1 MFKFFNNIRHDLLNK
16 GETVKYLRYAIGEI
30 VLVVIGILIALSIDN
45 WNDNRHDREAEKNYY
60 RNLRQEL
67 QDDRRNI
74 EGQIMFNAAYAAQYQ
89 YGMELINLN
98 DRSQKDSLSTIA
110 VNLVNYSDFDRRG
123 NIYET
128 TVNSGDIKLLRNDE
142 IIERLRQLEE
152 TYLYINRMEN
162 IHYDI
167 VMMTAPGLMDSI
179 RFITEKADNEDFL
192 YSPKCQNMFFI
203 SLRVME
209 EKDAVYHRGIEEI
222 DTLLNLIEAEL
233 Q

>member
-1 MFKFFNNIRHDLLNK
+1 MKFFNKIRHDLLNK
-16 GETVKYLRYAIGEI
+16 GDTVKYLRYALGEI
-30 VLVVIGILIALSIDN
+30 ILVVIGILIALSIDN
-45 WNDNRHDREAEKNYY
+45 WNDGRNDRKEEKNYY
-60 RNLRQEL
+60 RNLKQQL

-74 EGQIMFNAAYAAQYQ
+74 ETQIAFNSEFTGQYEF
-89 YGMELINLN
+89 GVELIKLD
-98 DRSQKDSLSTIA
+98 DRKQIDTLSKVA
-110 VNLVNYSDFDRRG
+110 VNLINYSDFDRQG

-128 TVNSGDIKLLRNDE
+128 TVNSGDIKLLENDE
-142 IIERLRQLEE
+142 IVERLRLLEE
-152 TYLYINRMEN
+152 TYIYINRMEN

-167 VMMTAPGLMDSI
+167 VLTIAPGLMDSI
-179 RFITEKADNEDFL
+179 RFSSTYPENEDFI
-192 YSPKCQNMFFI
+192 YSYKFQNMFVL